1 MKPSALTT
9 HVLDTA
15 NGVPAEG
22 MAIEF
27 WRMEPE
33 PALLVAG
40 TTNADGRLDAALLA
54 PEHFAPGRYELRFGV
69 GAYFAAL
76 GNDPG
81 YLGNDPG
88 YLGTVVLNV
97 GLSEGEGH
105 YHIPL
110 LCSPWSYSTYRG
122 S

>member
-1 MKPSALTT
+1 MKPSAVST

-15 NGVPAEG
+15 NGIPAQG
-22 MAIEF
+22 MPYEF

-33 PALLVAG
+33 PRLLGAG
-40 TTNADGRLDAALLA
+40 TTDADGRTEAPLLP
-54 PEHFAPGRYELRFGV
+54 PEAFVPGRYELRFGV
-69 GAYFAAL
+69 GAYFAAR
-76 GNDPG
+76 GD
-81 YLGNDPG
+81 DPG

-97 GLSEGEGH
+97 GLKEGEGH
-105 YHIPL
+105 YHVPL

>member
-1 MKPSALTT
+1 MKPSAVST

-15 NGVPAEG
+15 NGIPAQG
-22 MAIEF
+22 MSYEF

-33 PALLVAG
+33 PTLLRAG
-40 TTNADGRLDAALLA
+40 TTDADGRTDAPLLP
-54 PEHFAPGRYELRFGV
+54 PESFAPGRYELRFDV
-69 GAYFAAL
+69 GAYFAAR
-76 GNDPG
+76 GSDA
-81 YLGNDPG
+81 G

-97 GLSEGEGH
+97 GLKAGQGH
-105 YHIPL
+105 YHVPL